1 MIRTVTVCLVLMLL
15 AVPFVAAQTDEAKPA
30 DNWQVLR
37 EKLKADKKLLVAEN
51 LTMTTEQA
59 RAFWPIY
66 DAYQAD
72 LTKINERIK
81 KLVLDYADVW
91 NKGAVKD
98 EDAKKLIAEAMA
110 IEEAEVHLKK
120 QFLHKF
126 EAVLP
131 ATQVMRLL
139 QIENKIRT
147 LVRLDLAANIPLA
160 D

>member
-15 AVPFVAAQTDEAKPA
+15 ALPFVAAQTDEVKPA
-30 DNWQVLR
+30 DNWQILR
-37 EKLKADKKLLVAEN
+37 DKLKADKKLLVAEN

-72 LTKINERIK
+72 LNKINEQIK
-81 KLVLDYADVW
+81 KLVLAYADFW
-91 NKGAVKD
+91 NQGAVKD
-98 EDAKKLIAEAMA
+98 EDANKLIAEAMA
-110 IEEAEVHLKK
+110 IEEAELHMKK
-120 QFLHKF
+120 TFLPKF

-131 ATQVMRLL
+131 ATQVMRYF
-139 QIENKIRT
+139 QMENKIRT

>member
-15 AVPFVAAQTDEAKPA
+15 AVPFLAADTASSKPA
-30 DNWQVLR
+30 DDWQILR
-37 EKLKADKKLLVAEN
+37 DKLKADKKLLVAEN

-81 KLVLDYADVW
+81 KLVLAYADVW

-98 EDAKKLIAEAMA
+98 EDAKKLIAEMLS
-110 IEEAEVHLKK
+110 IEEAELHLKK
-120 QFLHKF
+120 TFLPKF

-131 ATQVMRLL
+131 ATQVMRYF

>member
-15 AVPFVAAQTDEAKPA
+15 AVPFIAAQTDEAKPA
-30 DNWQVLR
+30 DNWQILR
-37 EKLKADKKLLVAEN
+37 DKLKADKKLLVAEN

-59 RAFWPIY
+59 KAFWPVY
-66 DAYQAD
+66 DVYQAELD
-72 LTKINERIK
+72 KINERIK
-81 KLVLDYADVW
+81 KLVFDYADVW

-120 QFLHKF
+120 HFLHKF

-139 QIENKIRT
+139 QMENKIRT

>member
-1 MIRTVTVCLVLMLL
+1 MTRTVTVCLVLMLL

-30 DNWQVLR
+30 DNWQILR
-37 EKLKADKKLLVAEN
+37 DKLKADKKLLVADN
-51 LTMTTEQA
+51 LTMTSEQA
-59 RAFWPIY
+59 KAFWPVY
-66 DAYQAD
+66 DAYQAE
-72 LTKINERIK
+72 LTKNNERIK
-81 KLVLDYADVW
+81 KLVFDYADVW

-98 EDAKKLIAEAMA
+98 EDAKKLIAEMMS
-110 IEEAEVHLKK
+110 IEEAELHLKK
-120 QFLHKF
+120 TYLPKF

-131 ATQVMRLL
+131 ATQVMRYF